1 MLDNLIDVLPLLMA
15 ATLAVFLFAGFPVAL
30 TLAAVGFGFAL
41 LGNALDL
48 FPAVALFNLPL
59 RMYANLGENL
69 IYPAVPMLLF
79 MGIALE
85 RSGIARELLT
95 CLDRML
101 RRVPGSLAVA
111 VVVIGVIL
119 APSAGL
125 VGASVATLALIA
137 LPSMLAQGYRI
148 PFATGSVAAAGTLG
162 LIFPPGLMLF
172 FLADHLEVQLG
183 YMFLATI
190 VPGFLLAFLYVGY
203 QMLWTSVNPSVAP
216 RSADPEPIRVAQL
229 FVYVVRSLALPLLL
243 VFMVLGS
250 IVAGLATPTQSSSV
264 GAAGAILLMVLN
276 RSLSFRLF
284 REIVEATALMTAMV
298 FLIVMA
304 ATVFSYVF
312 IYLDG
317 SSVVTDA
324 IDGLGLG
331 RWGTLLFILGM
342 IFVMGFFIDWIEI
355 TVIVLPIVSPA
366 LEALDFSDYI
376 GVPGLSMLWIAVLVA
391 LNLQASFLTPPFG
404 FALFFLKGAAPP
416 EVRLEQVYR
425 GVVPFVALQIAG
437 MALVLLFPLLATW
450 LPVSALGAP

>member
-1 MLDNLIDVLPLLMA
+1 
-15 ATLAVFLFAGFPVAL
+15 
-30 TLAAVGFGFAL
+30 
-41 LGNALDL
+41 
-48 FPAVALFNLPL
+48 
-59 RMYANLGENL
+59 
-69 IYPAVPMLLF
+69 
-79 MGIALE
+79 
-85 RSGIARELLT
+85 
-95 CLDRML
+95 
-101 RRVPGSLAVA
+101 
-111 VVVIGVIL
+111 
-119 APSAGL
+119 
-125 VGASVATLALIA
+125 
-137 LPSMLAQGYRI
+137 
-148 PFATGSVAAAGTLG
+148 
-162 LIFPPGLMLF
+162 
-172 FLADHLEVQLG
+172 
-183 YMFLATI
+183 
-190 VPGFLLAFLYVGY
+190 
-203 QMLWTSVNPSVAP
+203 
-216 RSADPEPIRVAQL
+216 
-229 FVYVVRSLALPLLL
+229 
-243 VFMVLGS
+243 
-250 IVAGLATPTQSSSV
+250 
-264 GAAGAILLMVLN
+264 MVLN

-366 LEALDFSDYI
+366 LHALDFSDYI

-450 LPVSALGAP
+450 LPVLALGSP

>member
-1 MLDNLIDVLPLLMA
+1 VLDNLIDVLPLLMA
-15 ATLAVFLFAGFPVAL
+15 ATLAVFLFVGFPVAL
-30 TLAAVGFGFAL
+30 TLAAVGFAFAL

-48 FPAVALFNLPL
+48 FPVVALFNLPL

-85 RSGIARELLT
+85 RSGIARELLA
-95 CLDRML
+95 CLALML
-101 RRVPGSLAVA
+101 RRLPGSLAIA

-125 VGASVATLALIA
+125 IGASVATLALIA
-137 LPSMLAQGYRI
+137 LPTMLAQGYQA
-148 PFATGSVAAAGTLG
+148 PLASGSVAAAGTLG

-172 FLADHLEVQLG
+172 FLADHMDVQLG
-183 YMFLATI
+183 YMFLATV
-190 VPGFLLAFLYVGY
+190 VPGLVLAVLYVVY
-203 QMLWTSVNPSVAP
+203 LLVRTAIDPSTAP
-216 RSADPEPIRVAQL
+216 RVTETEPLPALRFAI
-229 FVYVVRSLALPLLL
+229 YVVRSLALPLLL
-243 VFMVLGS
+243 VFLVLGS

-366 LEALDFSDYI
+366 LHALDFSDYI

-450 LPVSALGAP
+450 LPVLALGSP